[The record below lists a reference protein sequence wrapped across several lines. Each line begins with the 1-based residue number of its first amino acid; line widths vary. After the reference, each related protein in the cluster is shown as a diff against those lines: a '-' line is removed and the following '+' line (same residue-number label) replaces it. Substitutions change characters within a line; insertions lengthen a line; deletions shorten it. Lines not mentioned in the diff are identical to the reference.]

1 MFVGDVYGA
10 YAVSNR
16 VKRKTLKLV
25 VIKHPVRF
33 TALAR
38 GRILKWFKIP
48 KKGLCS
54 NLTVFSCEPCPKR
67 WFIWKLNKN
76 KYGPEGLSAAA
87 VRLLPLGVTNR
98 TRMTLFG
105 GGREGASLLN
115 VSKQVVKHLTGRL
128 KTSFMHFKSA
138 LSQSINIART
148 NRTERYNNTVT
159 LPILFCKN

>member
-1 MFVGDVYGA
+1 MFVRKARSCLRRVCGIEPSKKKNTKTGRYQTSGA
-10 YAVSNR
+10 VHGLSSGTGSR
-16 VKRKTLKLV
+16 VIRNPQKRFV
-25 VIKHPVRF
+25 F
-33 TALAR
+33 
-38 GRILKWFKIP
+38 
-48 KKGLCS
+48 S
-54 NLTVFSCEPCPKR
+54 NLTVSSCEPCPKR

-105 GGREGASLLN
+105 GGRWGASLLN

-148 NRTERYNNTVT
+148 NRTERT
-159 LPILFCKN
+159 ILNGLE